1 MKRREDHKEKR
12 AEKPE
17 KRVERRED
25 RKGKR
30 GGLIVERKSVLIT
43 TVYIWYI
50 INVKE
55 SCYERKKRSRT

>member
-12 AEKPE
+12 AEKTE

-30 GGLIVERKSVLIT
+30 GGLIVERKSVLQQFTYSIL
-43 TVYIWYI
+43 
-50 INVKE
+50 
-55 SCYERKKRSRT
+55 